1 MAVEL
6 RNYFQSDFRKINRL
20 YEVEPEPPSPVYSNK
35 IPKHSSVSRSR
46 SKSSKGKN
54 AKHAKKS
61 KTSNDD
67 ANIDDMISYLQNRV
81 RMLEEKMQDIEKEEM
96 RQDNSAPM
104 TVEEKNQ
111 LGNDI
116 NNLGT
121 DQLQHI
127 ISKIIV
133 DKQYL
138 EQQDGEIEIN
148 LAILPNT
155 ILRDLQKYVNQC
167 KNGEAP
173 SAYPS
178 YDVDNSE
185 RVDNA
190 DSYYGY
196 NSDTGAFFN
205 YFEIGINV

>member
-1 MAVEL
+1 MAIEL

-20 YEVEPEPPSPVYSNK
+20 YEIEPEPASPVYSNK

-54 AKHAKKS
+54 TKQAKKS
-61 KTSNDD
+61 KSISED
-67 ANIDDMISYLQNRV
+67 AHFDSTINSLYNRIK
-81 RMLEEKMQDIEKEEM
+81 MLEEKLHDIEKEEKH
-96 RQDNSAPM
+96 DNSLPM

-121 DQLQHI
+121 DELQHI
-127 ISKIIV
+127 ISNIIV

-155 ILRDLQKYVNQC
+155 ILRELQKYVNQC

-173 SAYPS
+173 PAYPS
-178 YDVDNSE
+178 YDMDNND

-190 DSYYGY
+190 NSYYDY
-196 NSDTGAFFN
+196 NSDTG
-205 YFEIGINV
+205 V